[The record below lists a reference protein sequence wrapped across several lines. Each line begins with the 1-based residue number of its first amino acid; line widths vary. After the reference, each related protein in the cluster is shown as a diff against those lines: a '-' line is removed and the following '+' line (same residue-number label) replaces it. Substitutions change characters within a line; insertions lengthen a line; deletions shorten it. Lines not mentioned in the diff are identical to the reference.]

1 VHYPAALATQL
12 TAA

>member
-12 TAA
+12 TTA